1 VRRPSILILLLLIL
15 GLMAG
20 GIYFYP
26 SAPVSSDPDLPFAE
40 GGEGP
45 DVAEVA
51 DAGAGNGVPHGQP
64 IRELDPGAGLG
75 DSRVTYDDTA
85 VMVIDPDGR
94 PVPNA
99 RVIPWVGKE
108 LQVEGITG
116 KLGVV
121 SFDLLKGSG
130 GFMVLAPD
138 YLPAYFLRNFETD
151 PMLLELPRGET
162 VAVQVKFVGPRY
174 SPKPISMR
182 FVSAARQDPPG
193 VPARVLASLD
203 KKNLHTGSTE
213 VHLDQNDSFQMQGLP
228 QAWTGKLLSLPGAMF
243 HAIHGPGVLVDS
255 TEAQLV
261 AASENF
267 VLEVKE
273 LPGFSGRIVTPD
285 STQGVEGV
293 SFFLY
298 ATISNIDNVRT
309 LGGISLADG
318 TFYSPLWMGSDDE
331 YESWSAE
338 PEAFRATSAHLTLTG
353 TEHWAGGERSLD
365 LTNQSDPWA
374 LGDIPMAEWHLQ
386 KIHVVDELGQAIA
399 GALAFAGA
407 ISKPTDAN
415 GDLEVQVW
423 PWVETIAV
431 NAKGYALVTQS
442 LLNQTGGTMEFVLPQ
457 AVRITV
463 KWPLS
468 TSIDMSTVQFQL
480 KSEADIFAGEERM
493 GSSLGIRFRK
503 ALGAWYRSGSFG
515 RKGGFVN
522 YPIKPNQAEFFLW
535 GLNPGVGMEVSLIG
549 AAEAVLSTSG
559 PLTFSAG
566 EYRVIELPMPTNP
579 LDFIGK
585 VVDPNGL
592 ALSGVSLEVQS
603 QQYRYEAKSTEEGE
617 FSFAGL
623 GGSTL
628 EITLRKPGSATVFLE
643 DYATPADGSAVEI
656 VMEPSRELTVFL
668 RDESGQNLRGGFI
681 RTDSTWSEQLE
692 QADFYLIKD
701 VPLSSFELE
710 WSLGGATAKAQIPA
724 AVTEHV
730 IPVPAMAS
738 ALLHLSRLQST
749 TRESL
754 KIQFFSS
761 DNQAT
766 EASPSYS
773 KSASLEVGEKE
784 LSLGIPSLQPGK
796 YRVTLSAW
804 QQGTDSWGYQLLD
817 EQSSIGF
824 TAGETTELS
833 LRY

>member
-1 VRRPSILILLLLIL
+1 LLIL

-20 GIYFYP
+20 GILFYP
-26 SAPVSSDPDLPFAE
+26 STPVSSDPDLPRVE
-40 GGEGP
+40 GAQDSSHDPAGGAQAQAGE
-45 DVAEVA
+45 A
-51 DAGAGNGVPHGQP
+51 DGQSN
-64 IRELDPGAGLG
+64 RELDPYSEVDDAALEFA
-75 DSRVTYDDTA
+75 DTA
-85 VMVIDPDGR
+85 VMVIDPDLR

-99 RVIPWVGKE
+99 RVIPWVGKDI
-108 LQVEGITG
+108 QTGGITG
-116 KLGVV
+116 KLGAV
-121 SFDLLKGSG
+121 SFDRLQGSG

-174 SPKPISMR
+174 SPNALSMM
-182 FVSAARQDPPG
+182 FVSAASQDPPG

-203 KKNLHTGSTE
+203 KKTLYSGSTE
-213 VHLDQNDSFQMQGLP
+213 VHLDQNDSFQVQGLP
-228 QAWTGKLLSLPGAMF
+228 QAWTGKLLALPGAMF

-285 STQGVEGV
+285 GTQGVEGV
-293 SFFLY
+293 DFDLY
-298 ATISNIDNVRT
+298 ATISNIDNVRV

-318 TFYSPLWMGSDDE
+318 TFYAPLWMDSDEE
-331 YESWSAE
+331 YEAWSAE
-338 PEAFRATSAHLTLTG
+338 PEAFRPTGAHLTLKG
-353 TEHWAGGERSLD
+353 TEQWAGGERRLD
-365 LTNQSDPWA
+365 LTNQANPWA

-431 NAKGYALVTQS
+431 NAKGYALVSQS
-442 LLNQTGGTMEFVLPQ
+442 LLNQTGGIMEFVLPK

-468 TSIDMSTVQFQL
+468 TSIDMSMVQFQL

-566 EYRVIELPMPTNP
+566 EHRVIELPMPTDP

-603 QQYRYEAKSTEEGE
+603 QQYRYKAKSTEEGE

-692 QADFYLIKD
+692 PSEFYLITD

-710 WSLGGATAKAQIPA
+710 WSLGGATGKAQIPA

-749 TRESL
+749 THESL
-754 KIQFFSS
+754 IIQFFPL

-766 EASPSYS
+766 EASPSYA

-784 LSLGIPSLQPGK
+784 LSLEIPSLQPGK

-804 QQGTDSWGYQLLD
+804 QQGTDSWGYQLVD

-824 TAGETTELS
+824 TAGETSELS